1 MLSARGL
8 SAGYGAIEV
17 VHAAN
22 IEIAER
28 ECVALVGWAGSGK
41 TTLMRTLAGLHEASS
56 GEILFEERDI
66 TRVPAHG
73 RVALGITMVPEGRR
87 LFRGMTVHENI
98 LVGAHVGPP
107 TRVSERMAYVF
118 DLFPILKE
126 RRNQIGGTLSG
137 GEQQMCAIARALMSD
152 PRLLLI
158 DELSLGLAPLVVSR
172 LAQAL
177 AAIRQLGTTIL
188 LVEQDAELAL
198 SISDRAYVIRGGRIV
213 RSGRCAEIKSD
224 PDMVRDYF
232 ALLETQ

>member
-17 VHAAN
+17 VHAAD
-22 IEIAER
+22 IDIGAG

-41 TTLMRTLAGLHEASS
+41 TTLMRTLAGLLEASA
-56 GEILFEERDI
+56 GEVVFDGRDI
-66 TRVPAHG
+66 TALPAHA

-87 LFRGMTVHENI
+87 LFRGMTVRENI
-98 LVGAHVGPP
+98 LVGAHASPAAKY
-107 TRVSERMAYVF
+107 SARMAYVL

-126 RRNQIGGTLSG
+126 RKDQIAGTLSG
-137 GEQQMCAIARALMSD
+137 GEQQMCAIARALMSE
-152 PRLLLI
+152 PRFLLI
-158 DELSLGLAPLVVSR
+158 DELSLGLAPVVVARLVEV
-172 LAQAL
+172 L
-177 AAIRQLGTTIL
+177 AAIRRNGTTIL